1 MARGARRRCPAAGAP
16 AHVPVRA
23 QALLGGPRAAARLH
37 AARRVTTAED
47 DALPAAD
54 PRAGWTATERGVARI
69 WEALFGAAPA
79 LHDDFFAEGGDSLL
93 ATQMVARIRAELGA
107 EIGVRAV
114 FDAPTVAA
122 LAALVDG
129 PSDDGLDALLAGVE
143 KLSDEEIEALL
154 GAGEGGDD

>member
-1 MARGARRRCPAAGAP
+1 
-16 AHVPVRA
+16 
-23 QALLGGPRAAARLH
+23 
-37 AARRVTTAED
+37 
-47 DALPAAD
+47 
-54 PRAGWTATERGVARI
+54 
-69 WEALFGAAPA
+69 
-79 LHDDFFAEGGDSLL
+79 
-93 ATQMVARIRAELGA
+93 MVARIRAELGA

-154 GAGEGGDD
+154 GAGEGGR